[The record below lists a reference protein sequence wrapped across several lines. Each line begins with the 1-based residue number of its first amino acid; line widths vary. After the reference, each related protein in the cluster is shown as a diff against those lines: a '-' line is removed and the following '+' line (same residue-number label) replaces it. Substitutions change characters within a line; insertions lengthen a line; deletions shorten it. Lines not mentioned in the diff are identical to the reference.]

1 MKKIFMATLA
11 LVCAVALTSCDNGTK
26 ISKGN
31 KSQMDTLS
39 YCLGADYG
47 TMIAM
52 RMGDIPF
59 NVEQMQ
65 KGFEEAAFD
74 KANCTREEAIE
85 EVRTFLTQTAFE
97 RRQKNAAIAADSTS
111 TEQPVAM
118 FENEE
123 ECNNISYK
131 FGVDFGCGMR
141 EAGLPIQTYWFGLG
155 LKEGFES
162 NTQLDR
168 QAIGTFLQHYFV
180 VVYPQLQKE
189 ESEAWL
195 EKVAKKSGVKKT
207 ESGLLYKVV
216 KEGDMSKVAI
226 NDRDTVVVHYTGRTR
241 EGKVFDSS
249 YYKNLPEARQKEMKA
264 YFPDRFDENGDLK
277 EDVPAT
283 FPLDH
288 VIKGWTEGMKLV
300 GPGGKIILYI
310 PSDLAY
316 GSRGAGPMVAPNAAL
331 EFEVELLEVKPFEE
345 LVPAEVAAEE
355 EAKLAK

>member
-1 MKKIFMATLA
+1 MATLA
-11 LVCAVALTSCDNGTK
+11 LACAVALTSCDSTK

-47 TMIAM
+47 SMISM

-65 KGFEEAAFD
+65 KGFEAAAFD
-74 KANCTREEAIE
+74 KAGCTREEAIE

-111 TEQPVAM
+111 TEEPVAM
-118 FENEE
+118 FENDE

-131 FGVDFGCGMR
+131 FGVDFGYGMR
-141 EAGLPIQTYWFGLG
+141 ESGLAIKTYWFSLG
-155 LKEGFES
+155 LKEGIEA

-168 QAIGTFLQHYFV
+168 QAIGNYLQNFFM
-180 VVYPQLQKE
+180 VVYPQMQKE
-189 ESEAWL
+189 ESDAWL

-216 KEGDMSKVAI
+216 EEGDMSAAAI
-226 NDRDTVVVHYTGRTR
+226 DDRDEVTVHYTGRTR

-249 YYKNLPEARQKEMKA
+249 YFENLPESRQKEMKA
-264 YFPDRFDENGDLK
+264 YMPDRFDEEGNIK
-277 EDVPAT
+277 ENTPAT
-283 FPLDH
+283 FPLNH

-316 GSRGAGPMVAPNAAL
+316 GSRGAGPMVGPNAAL
-331 EFEVELLEVKPFEE
+331 EFEVELLSVKHFEE
-345 LVPAEVAAEE
+345 PIPAAEIAAEE